1 MDPRCAPEGVRES
14 HLPNQSSDFRSDLRE
29 TTARSR
35 PPGPIPRKAATMPRD
50 NRGGADDHQ
59 GRFPLPPR
67 GPQPDPEQAIGPT
80 HDGLR
85 PGSPIESQLLS
96 QRQILES
103 QSALSAREDEQEPNN
118 VDDPS
123 DHWFSIAGPADVADA

>member
-1 MDPRCAPEGVRES
+1 
-14 HLPNQSSDFRSDLRE
+14 
-29 TTARSR
+29 
-35 PPGPIPRKAATMPRD
+35 
-50 NRGGADDHQ
+50 
-59 GRFPLPPR
+59 
-67 GPQPDPEQAIGPT
+67 
-80 HDGLR
+80 
-85 PGSPIESQLLS
+85 LS